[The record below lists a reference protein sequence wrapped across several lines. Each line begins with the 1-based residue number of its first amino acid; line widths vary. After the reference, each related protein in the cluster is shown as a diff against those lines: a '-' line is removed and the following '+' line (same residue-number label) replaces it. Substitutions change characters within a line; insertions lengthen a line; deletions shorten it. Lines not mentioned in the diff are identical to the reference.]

1 MHQRERR
8 TIEYSSSNTS
18 INQTVTLLGTFSQK
32 YILAP
37 LIKMVYNNTPDNTQ
51 SIISGQIP
59 STRFG
64 LRFGLIETMTE
75 YDLDI

>member
-32 YILAP
+32 YIFVP
-37 LIKMVYNNTPDNTQ
+37 LMKMSHNMSQDVIV
-51 SIISGQIP
+51 SLSGQI
-59 STRFG
+59 SIAFFRA
-64 LRFGLIETMTE
+64 
-75 YDLDI
+75 DIWSER